1 MVSTA
6 RTVERTCLPCGD
18 QNRPFVCMG
27 VDMSVG
33 TDGSPATDDF
43 GAAVAEV
50 VENRAVIEQAKGM
63 LMFVYGMD
71 ADAAF
76 ELLRL
81 RSQHS
86 NVKLRLLAEQ
96 IVADL
101 TKASQRHPPGDR
113 RALDDVVR
121 TAHLRMSSG

>member
-1 MVSTA
+1 
-6 RTVERTCLPCGD
+6 
-18 QNRPFVCMG
+18 
-27 VDMSVG
+27 MSVG
-33 TDGSPATDDF
+33 TDGGTATDDF

-63 LMFVYGMD
+63 LMLVYGID
-71 ADAAF
+71 ADGAF

-101 TKASQRHPPGDR
+101 TRASQQHPLGDR
-113 RALDDVVR
+113 RTYDDLVR
-121 TAHLRMSSG
+121 TAHVRMSSR

>member
-1 MVSTA
+1 
-6 RTVERTCLPCGD
+6 
-18 QNRPFVCMG
+18 MG
-27 VDMSVG
+27 VDVSVG
-33 TDGSPATDDF
+33 TDGSPVTDDF
-43 GAAVAEV
+43 GATVAEV

-81 RSQHS
+81 RSQHG

-96 IVADL
+96 IVSDL
-101 TKASQRHPPGDR
+101 TTASRQHPPGDR
-113 RALDDVVR
+113 RTYDNLVR